1 VGWSDMEGGGR
12 GGGDGQTGAAGF
24 GEPFGQCQP
33 EAATA
38 ARDDED
44 FAAEV
49 EEVAG
54 VFGWWLGVE

>member
-1 VGWSDMEGGGR
+1 MEGGGR